1 MRGRHVQHHMAK
13 EAAHLPLP
21 TTPSHL
27 PLQKAGPTET
37 RGPRGSEARGA
48 EGSASQEGSGYDEVR
63 AVLGCRPTQ
72 QPSARPPRPQPDFQ
86 EQVSV
91 RNYLCAVGI
100 PGLCCLVYCICSG
113 TRSLLFPLSF
123 FEFYH
128 ISCHFLI

>member
-1 MRGRHVQHHMAK
+1 MFSTIWPGR
-13 EAAHLPLP
+13 LL
-21 TTPSHL
+21 TFPS
-27 PLQKAGPTET
+27 PPPPATSPCRKQDPQKLGVL
-37 RGPRGSEARGA
+37 GGSEAGGA

-63 AVLGCRPTQ
+63 AVLGYRPTQ

-128 ISCHFLI
+128 ILCHFLI